1 MRLSPGWEGTGRP
14 DDELNFKGVTMD
26 QADLELNPP
35 RDRYNYYLCYI
46 IFNKNCLYMKNLCI
60 ISTIYNLLIY

>member
-1 MRLSPGWEGTGRP
+1 MYYAFFKTSIDKVLSLLGSEPVRLSPGWEGTGRP

-35 RDRYNYYLCYI
+35 RDR
-46 IFNKNCLYMKNLCI
+46 
-60 ISTIYNLLIY
+60 

>member
-35 RDRYNYYLCYI
+35 KDRYSYYLFVVL
-46 IFNKNCLYMKNLCI
+46 FNIDYL
-60 ISTIYNLLIY
+60 

>member
-1 MRLSPGWEGTGRP
+1 MCCQNHTGKTGSFIIGTEPVRLSPGWEGTGRP

-35 RDRYNYYLCYI
+35 KDRYVY
-46 IFNKNCLYMKNLCI
+46 K
-60 ISTIYNLLIY
+60 YNFTLLI

>member
-35 RDRYNYYLCYI
+35 RDRYTYYLFI
-46 IFNKNCLYMKNLCI
+46 ILFNKDYLYIKKLY
-60 ISTIYNLLIY
+60 ISFILIE